1 MNMRFRFHGTMITRK
16 IICSSTCT
24 PLLRKGGRIVAEEQA
39 LKISRG
45 QLYNEIWEISVAG
58 VAKKYNADYNELLK
72 LCKEADVPIPP
83 SGYWAKL
90 KFDKPVERIL
100 LPESS
105 VIEVILPRSS
115 KPKRI
120 RKAAAQ
126 ESVEET
132 SPLVQ
137 EEEPEEQLANEIE
150 NNHLEN
156 QIPYRTVSGKYNT
169 YNREKLYE
177 EVWAQPV
184 VKVAERYGVSDV
196 AIHKVCKALNIPTPP
211 LGYWAKIRAGA
222 KIKKTPLPKTQGM
235 TETIGTRT
243 FEGIKEM
250 ITDPAKQLL
259 IFLSDI
265 EREKVLRAAEEIK
278 MPAENAQLH
287 KKIAAYRAVVREWN
301 QKDRKEEGAQ
311 RKKDYY
317 YNPPFLAGVIS
328 NESLP
333 RVYRILD
340 ALFRQIESLGGSVN
354 DDLSLRVRNEPVR
367 IEIVESQDKVE
378 HVITKQE
385 AQALIKYRDE
395 KRHSSWASEPQIR
408 KYDYVFNGRLRISIR
423 QGRYFRDTDKINVES
438 RLGEMLIDLYE
449 ESEVVRLD
457 REAREEAAR
466 KQAEAERRKEERRKR
481 YNMEVERTIALE
493 NAAID
498 FETARKIRA
507 YIKAVEVSCGQ
518 DGLDEEKAAW
528 VDWATKKADWFD
540 PTVARDDEFF
550 GEREHEKSSSEKAL
564 KKYGQW

>member
-1 MNMRFRFHGTMITRK
+1 M
-16 IICSSTCT
+16 
-24 PLLRKGGRIVAEEQA
+24 AEEQA
-39 LKISRG
+39 HKITRE

-58 VAKKYNADYNELLK
+58 VAKKYNADYNDLLK
-72 LCKEADVPIPP
+72 LCKEADIPVPS
-83 SGYWAKL
+83 SGYWTKL
-90 KFDKPVERIL
+90 KFGKPVEQIL
-100 LPESS
+100 LPELSS
-105 VIEVILPRSS
+105 VEVTLPTNS

-120 RKAAAQ
+120 RKAAAR
-126 ESVEET
+126 ESAEET
-132 SPLVQ
+132 SVLEQ
-137 EEEPEEQLANEIE
+137 EDEPEEQSAEGE
-150 NNHLEN
+150 NSHQDSQTL
-156 QIPYRTVSGKYNT
+156 YRTVSGQYNT
-169 YNREKLYE
+169 YNREKLYR
-177 EVWAQPV
+177 EVWSKSV
-184 VKVAERYGVSDV
+184 VKVAEQYGVSDV

-211 LGYWAKIRAGA
+211 LGYWAKARAGA
-222 KIKKTPLPKTQGM
+222 EVKKTPLPKTQGV
-235 TETIGTRT
+235 TEIIGAKT
-243 FEGIKEM
+243 FEGAKEK
-250 ITDPAKQLL
+250 ISDPAKALE
-259 IFLSDI
+259 FLSGT
-265 EREKVLRAAEEIK
+265 EREKVLHAVQEIN

-287 KKIAAYRAVVREWN
+287 KRIAAYRAVVKEWN
-301 QKDRKEEGAQ
+301 QKDRKEKGAQ

-317 YNPPFLAGVIS
+317 YDPPFLAGLIS

-423 QGRYFRDTDKINVES
+423 QGKYFRDTDKINVES
-438 RLGEMLIDLYE
+438 RLGEMLIELYE

-466 KQAEAERRKEERRKR
+466 KQAEAERSKEERRKR

-493 NAAID
+493 NAALD
-498 FETARKIRA
+498 YETACRIRA
-507 YIKAVEVSCGQ
+507 YVKAVAASCGQ
-518 DGLDEEKAAW
+518 DGLDEETTAW

-540 PTVARDDEFF
+540 PTVTRKDELF

-564 KKYGQW
+564 KKYGQCW

>member
-1 MNMRFRFHGTMITRK
+1 MRFRFHGTMITRK
-16 IICSSTCT
+16 MICNSTCT
-24 PLLRKGGRIVAEEQA
+24 PSLIKGGRILAEEQA
-39 LKISRG
+39 HKISRV

-58 VAKKYNADYNELLK
+58 VAKKYNANYNELLK

-83 SGYWAKL
+83 SGYWTKL
-90 KFDKPVERIL
+90 KFGKPVAQIL

-105 VIEVILPRSS
+105 TFEVTLPTNS

-120 RKAAAQ
+120 RNAAVNK
-126 ESVEET
+126 SVEET
-132 SPLVQ
+132 SPWVQ
-137 EEEPEEQLANEIE
+137 EEEPKEQPAIE
-150 NNHLEN
+150 VENSHLES
-156 QIPYRTVSGKYNT
+156 QTPYRTVSGKYNT

-177 EVWAQPV
+177 EVWAKPV
-184 VKVAERYGVSDV
+184 VKVAEQYGVSDV

-211 LGYWAKIRAGA
+211 LGYWAKVRAGA
-222 KIKKTPLPKTQGM
+222 KSKKTTLPKTQGM
-235 TETIGTRT
+235 TEIIGAKT
-243 FEGIKEM
+243 FEGVKEK
-250 ITDPAKQLL
+250 ITDLDKQLL
-259 IFLSDI
+259 KFLSDT
-265 EREKVLRAAEEIK
+265 ETEKVLCAAEEIK
-278 MPAENAQLH
+278 MPLENAQLH
-287 KKIAAYRAVVREWN
+287 KKIIAYRAVVKDWN
-301 QKDRKEEGAQ
+301 QKGRKEEGAQ

-317 YNPPFLAGVIS
+317 YDPPFLAGLIS

-354 DDLSLRVRNEPVR
+354 DNLSLQVRNEPVR

-408 KYDYVFNGRLRISIR
+408 KYDYVFNGRLRISIH
-423 QGRYFRDTDKINVES
+423 QGKYFRDTDKINVES
-438 RLGEMLIDLYE
+438 RLGEMLIALYE

-457 REAREEAAR
+457 REARAEAAR

-498 FETARKIRA
+498 YETACRIRA
-507 YIKAVEVSCGQ
+507 YVKAVMTFGGQ
-518 DGLDEEKAAW
+518 DGLDDEAAVW
-528 VDWATKKADWFD
+528 VEWAIKKADWFD
-540 PTVARDDEFF
+540 PIIARDDELF
-550 GEREHEKSSSEKAL
+550 GEREHEKSLEEKAL
-564 KKYGQW
+564 KKVGHYW